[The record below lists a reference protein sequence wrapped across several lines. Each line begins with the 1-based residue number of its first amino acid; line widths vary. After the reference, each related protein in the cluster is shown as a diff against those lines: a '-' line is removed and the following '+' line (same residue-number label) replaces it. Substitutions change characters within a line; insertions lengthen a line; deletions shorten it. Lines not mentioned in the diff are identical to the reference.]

1 MEVSQFD
8 LKTNRLYVRMY
19 SVERDT
25 LQEKTECP
33 WAHALTARIEKFNF
47 LSSHKK
53 INDL

>member
-8 LKTNRLYVRMY
+8 VKTNRLYVRMY
-19 SVERDT
+19 SVDRDI

-33 WAHALTARIEKFNF
+33 WAHTLTARIEKFDF

-53 INDL
+53 IYDL